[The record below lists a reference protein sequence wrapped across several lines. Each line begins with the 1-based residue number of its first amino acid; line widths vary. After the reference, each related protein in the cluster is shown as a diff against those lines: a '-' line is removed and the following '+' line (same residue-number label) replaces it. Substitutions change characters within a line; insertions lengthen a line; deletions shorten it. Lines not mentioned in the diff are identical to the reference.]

1 MQLAVKMELRK
12 MGSSLI
18 SMASLAKMGEGPD
31 QKAGLNDEGV
41 AEKKKVSEKVRYCW
55 LLSII
60 LH

>member
-1 MQLAVKMELRK
+1 

-41 AEKKKVSEKVRYCW
+41 VVKKKVSEKVRHCR
-55 LLSII
+55 LLSSI
-60 LH
+60 LCTHGFGVLGIRI

>member
-1 MQLAVKMELRK
+1 

-41 AEKKKVSEKVRYCW
+41 VVKKKVSEKVRYFR
-55 LLSII
+55 LLSSI
-60 LH
+60 LCTPWFWRFGD